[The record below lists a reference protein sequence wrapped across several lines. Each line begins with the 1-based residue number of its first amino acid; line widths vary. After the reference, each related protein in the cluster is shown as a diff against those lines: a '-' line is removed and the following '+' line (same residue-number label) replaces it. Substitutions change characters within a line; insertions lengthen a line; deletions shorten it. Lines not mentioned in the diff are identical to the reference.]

1 MVMAMG
7 STLST
12 ETALFAVPYSYA
24 NGIIIDHIKMIISV
38 NH

>member
-1 MVMAMG
+1 MAMG

-12 ETALFAVPYSYA
+12 KTPLFAVPYSYA